1 MQTHL
6 IRASRAVHKRTVP
19 QVDLLDLDPIIQL
32 FLHLLP
38 DRQRIG
44 RSMVGSVE
52 HQQMCFFLRLPLC
65 LQDLMS
71 QDLRT
76 LFIGTEPVRVHVSS
90 LDQIVVERGSSFHQR
105 PSDKRAAGTVRRDRQ
120 LPRRRFRVKFTL
132 RIDDHAADSTGK
144 DLFTAAQPGEDF
156 IVTAVDAVFSERN
169 CEQEPPSPV
178 SFRVLFQEIHVL
190 HDLCIDPV
198 QCRL

>member
-76 LFIGTEPVRVHVSS
+76 LFIGTEPVRVHVRS

-105 PSDKRAAGTVRRDRQ
+105 PSDKRAAGHGS
-120 LPRRRFRVKFTL
+120 PR
-132 RIDDHAADSTGK
+132 
-144 DLFTAAQPGEDF
+144 
-156 IVTAVDAVFSERN
+156 
-169 CEQEPPSPV
+169 PPAPAPSLSCKIHSPH
-178 SFRVLFQEIHVL
+178 R
-190 HDLCIDPV
+190 
-198 QCRL
+198 